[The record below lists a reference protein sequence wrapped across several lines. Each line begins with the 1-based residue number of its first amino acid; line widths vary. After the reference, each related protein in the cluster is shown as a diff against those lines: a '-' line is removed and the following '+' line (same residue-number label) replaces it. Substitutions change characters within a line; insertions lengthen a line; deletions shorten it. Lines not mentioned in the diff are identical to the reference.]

1 MRREDGLF
9 GKLCPHIW
17 VDLPNSSLNIDM
29 KNNVSTQGYF
39 IKRLRDSGF
48 ATIKLFDKYAQYD
61 PRKWSI
67 MVDPSNTSVIIT
79 CYQNR
84 ECVGDVM
91 FEFNDGGNRFIK
103 NFNLKTQSME
113 IVITTLIE
121 KGVEQM
127 YSNSNYIKYSHDQEE

>member
-1 MRREDGLF
+1 
-9 GKLCPHIW
+9 
-17 VDLPNSSLNIDM
+17 M

-48 ATIKLFDKYAQYD
+48 TTIKLFDNYAQYD

-67 MVDPSNTSVIIT
+67 MVDPNNTSVIIT
-79 CYQNR
+79 CYQNK
-84 ECVGDVM
+84 EALGDVM

-113 IVITTLIE
+113 IVVTTLIE
-121 KGVEQM
+121 KGVGQM
-127 YSNSNYIKYSHDQEE
+127 NVNSVYVKDKYEYGQE

>member
-1 MRREDGLF
+1 
-9 GKLCPHIW
+9 
-17 VDLPNSSLNIDM
+17 M

-48 ATIKLFDKYAQYD
+48 ATIKLFDKYAQHD

-79 CYQNR
+79 CYQNK
-84 ECVGDVM
+84 EVLGDVM

-113 IVITTLIE
+113 IVVTTLIE

-127 YSNSNYIKYSHDQEE
+127 NVNSQYVKPKYEYGQEE

>member
-1 MRREDGLF
+1 
-9 GKLCPHIW
+9 
-17 VDLPNSSLNIDM
+17 M
-29 KNNVSTQGYF
+29 KNNVTTQGYF

-48 ATIKLFDKYAQYD
+48 VVIKLFDKFAQHD

-67 MVDPSNTSVIIT
+67 MVDPGNTSVTIT
-79 CYQNR
+79 CYQNKEFR
-84 ECVGDVM
+84 GDVL

-121 KGVEQM
+121 KGVGQIQEDSS
-127 YSNSNYIKYSHDQEE
+127 YSKKD

>member
-1 MRREDGLF
+1 
-9 GKLCPHIW
+9 
-17 VDLPNSSLNIDM
+17 
-29 KNNVSTQGYF
+29 
-39 IKRLRDSGF
+39 
-48 ATIKLFDKYAQYD
+48 
-61 PRKWSI
+61 

-84 ECVGDVM
+84 ESVGDVL

-113 IVITTLIE
+113 IVITILIE

-127 YSNSNYIKYSHDQEE
+127 TNNSNYFKLDHGQEG